1 MTVHEPV
8 DAGKQ
13 NRGRDVSSN
22 SVDFKRNIIRANR
35 RIVSVGND
43 SVNEVYSDSGGCT
56 RDTLVVDLEK
66 FLGVVSR
73 RVVPLIAPELCQNL
87 IDFDGVVRDG
97 VINVL
102 DGRDSLL
109 GGRKRASN
117 GS

>member
-1 MTVHEPV
+1 MTTHEPV

-13 NRGRDVSSN
+13 DRGRDVSNN

-35 RIVSVGND
+35 RLVCVAIGND

-73 RVVPLIAPELCQNL
+73 RVVPCTYRSRTLPK
-87 IDFDGVVRDG
+87 
-97 VINVL
+97 
-102 DGRDSLL
+102 SY
-109 GGRKRASN
+109 
-117 GS
+117 